1 MEKTIV
7 IGITES
13 GPDKYNGNYYH
24 NLVLHTSRTD
34 TSNDNVVG
42 SRAEQLKIKY
52 VKLADMFDLGMSQ
65 EAVEKLKPKDFQ
77 NLIGKEVK
85 VYFDRYRNVDSV
97 QVLNDNKSAQK

>member
-13 GPDKYNGNYYH
+13 GPDIYQGKAYH

-34 TSNDNVVG
+34 DSKNAVG
-42 SRAEQLKIKY
+42 ARAEQLKIKY
-52 VKLADMFDLGMSQ
+52 VKLNDMFNLGLSQ
-65 EAVEKLKPKDFQ
+65 EAVEKLTPIDFM
-77 NLIGKEVK
+77 NLVGKEVK

-97 QVLNDNKSAQK
+97 QVINDNKSVQK

>member
-13 GPDKYNGNYYH
+13 GPDIYQGKPYH

-34 TSNDNVVG
+34 DNKNVVG

-52 VKLADMFDLGMSQ
+52 AKLNDMFNLGISQ
-65 EAVEKLKPKDFQ
+65 EAVEKLTPHDFQ
-77 NLIGKEVK
+77 NLVGKEVK
-85 VYFDRYRNVDSV
+85 VYFDRFRNVDSV
-97 QVLNDNKSAQK
+97 QVIGDNKSAQK

>member
-13 GPDKYNGNYYH
+13 GPDKFNGVYYH
-24 NLVLHTSRTD
+24 NLILHTSRTD
-34 TSNDNVVG
+34 SSDNNAVG
-42 SRAEQLKIKY
+42 ARAEQLKIKY
-52 VKLADMFDLGMSQ
+52 IKLSDMFGLSMTQ
-65 EAVEKLKPKDFQ
+65 EEVEKLKPKDFQ
-77 NLIGKEVK
+77 NLVGKEVK

>member
-1 MEKTIV
+1 MEKTTV

-34 TSNDNVVG
+34 DNVVG
-42 SRAEQLKIKY
+42 ARAEQLKIKY
-52 VKLADMFDLGMSQ
+52 SKLNDMFSLSLSQ
-65 EAVEKLKPKDFQ
+65 EAVEKLKPNDFK

-97 QVLNDNKSAQK
+97 QVLNDNKSATK